1 MSNSNKPLKFARLP
15 KLTNQSMLN
24 SARLIE
30 MTETSTVTFMK
41 ERKSL
46 AVLFREK
53 RVNWVKNRGCEDIF
67 LKFLLIVFG

>member
-1 MSNSNKPLKFARLP
+1 
-15 KLTNQSMLN
+15 MLN
-24 SARLIE
+24 SARVIE

-53 RVNWVKNRGCEDIF
+53 CVNWVKNRGCEDIF